1 MEGLLHDPDSQFAMI
16 CCSLA
21 KEFDRV
27 AYLRYYLTK
36 ALYEDDSM
44 TVGSIVMNTVNEY
57 IGIKAFESCFEAAQL
72 IFTWHLQELQLVR
85 VSVAAPL
92 PSLKVK

>member
-36 ALYEDDSM
+36 ALYEDD
-44 TVGSIVMNTVNEY
+44 IKY
-57 IGIKAFESCFEAAQL
+57 ILTQIGPSYSNRAEGGDDGRMIDFNKREAE
-72 IFTWHLQELQLVR
+72 TPR
-85 VSVAAPL
+85 DAAKKPRA
-92 PSLKVK
+92 SHTTT